1 MHIFILK
8 GLSHRIISICLLS
21 VSPTLWGQRSNLS
34 CSLQYPLL
42 EKSNLTQSKC
52 SMNIAGQMQKCMK
65 AIAWCFTTHH
75 HEAQPCI
82 WLKRKESSYSA
93 LYSVPYSAPTLC
105 GLSPLP
111 QDTPLLFILWMFK
124 YQEICRR
131 PMRAGSS
138 EGLETPP
145 VTGPRVGLT
154 RGCQPLIQRFIKLP
168 DINLLNHHM
177 LMNTCSSRTF
187 CGGPHYWKCACS
199 VGSPKKGFMDTTPSV
214 HTYTSQI

>member
-1 MHIFILK
+1 
-8 GLSHRIISICLLS
+8 
-21 VSPTLWGQRSNLS
+21 
-34 CSLQYPLL
+34 
-42 EKSNLTQSKC
+42 
-52 SMNIAGQMQKCMK
+52 MQKCMK

-131 PMRAGSS
+131 PMRAGWS

-177 LMNTCSSRTF
+177 LMNTWSSRSF
-187 CGGPHYWKCACS
+187 CGGPHYWKCVCS
-199 VGSPKKGFMDTTPSV
+199 AGSPKKERGRLQSMGSQRVRHDWATSLSFTFHFRFPWCKLLTTWCEELTHWKRP
-214 HTYTSQI
+214 